1 MSTLKGSNCL
11 GTGRRQEI
19 SLENA
24 KLGIGKKLNPVTVKA
39 GSSPDT
45 DFGAST
51 RVGKMPIQTG
61 LTE

>member
-1 MSTLKGSNCL
+1 MSIATTS
-11 GTGRRQEI
+11 QEI

-24 KLGIGKKLNPVTVKA
+24 KLGIGKKLNPATVKT